1 MPSLFP
7 GSNNDYIVAPF
18 WADNDITHE
27 GQISYESHQGTDLLT
42 HVSFFIRQ
50 LLQTDF
56 SGTWMLVAEWEDVP
70 QTSGSLIIVR
80 LQIYMCEGEPNS
92 L

>member
-18 WADNDITHE
+18 WADNSIVHG
-27 GQISYESHQGTDLLT
+27 GQLSYEV
-42 HVSFFIRQ
+42 HVATGLITQVSVYIRQ

-56 SGTWMLVAEWEDVP
+56 IGTWMLVAEWVDVHEE
-70 QTSGSLIIVR
+70 SGSPTTV
-80 LQIYMCEGEPNS
+80 S
-92 L
+92 LRVHDTFREN